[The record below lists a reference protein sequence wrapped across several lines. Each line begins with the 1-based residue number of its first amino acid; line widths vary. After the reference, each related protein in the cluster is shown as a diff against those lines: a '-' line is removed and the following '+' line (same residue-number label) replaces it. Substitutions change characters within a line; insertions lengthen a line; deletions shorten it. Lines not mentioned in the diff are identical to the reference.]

1 MQAAPS
7 AFPFP
12 RLWRRLGVDASSLCL
27 LASLA
32 LALFAWQGQPKAVGQ
47 WNWLDICSEGG
58 SALVAGWWSLVVRGA
73 RPPGAVTRWLVGG
86 LAALALGNWVDCL
99 DEFYKLGHGVWWGH
113 VLESGLGLAGTL
125 SLTLGLLLWRQ
136 EQQWLS
142 TQLRQRERLFRDH
155 RAFDR
160 LTCLADAGYLR
171 RQLQLECS
179 RRAGEHCAL
188 VMLDLGDYH
197 GLARRLGPDEQERL
211 LWQLGQLLLLNLRS
225 EDLLC
230 RYAGGRFAALL
241 PNTDA
246 QAAQSIAAELVQ
258 AVEAWRFRPAQGQ
271 APRLQARSASA
282 VLQATPQDAAGTA
295 IQALLDRLNQQLAP
309 QP

>member
-7 AFPFP
+7 LLPFHP
-12 RLWRRLGVDASSLCL
+12 LWRRLGVDASSLSL
-27 LASLA
+27 LAALA
-32 LALFAWQGQPKAVGQ
+32 LALFAWQGQPKALAQ

-58 SALVAGWWSLVVRGA
+58 SAFVAAWWSLVVRGA
-73 RPPGAVTRWLVGG
+73 RPPGPVTRWLAGG

-113 VLESGLGLAGTL
+113 LLESGLGLAGTL

-136 EQQWLS
+136 EQHWMS

-160 LTCLADAGYLR
+160 VTCLADAGYLR
-171 RQLQLECS
+171 RQLQLECR
-179 RRAGEHCAL
+179 RRAGERCAL

-197 GLARRLGPDEQERL
+197 GLARQLGPDGQERL
-211 LWQLGQLLLLNLRS
+211 LWQLGQLLLLNLRAD
-225 EDLLC
+225 DLLC

-241 PNTDA
+241 PDTDA
-246 QAAQSIAAELVQ
+246 ATAQTIAAELVQ
-258 AVEAWRFRPAQGQ
+258 SVEAWRFRPAEGA
-271 APRLQARSASA
+271 APRLAARAASG
-282 VLQATPQDAAGTA
+282 VLQATPQDGAGRA
-295 IQALLDRLNQQLAP
+295 IQALLDRLNRQLVQQP
-309 QP
+309 